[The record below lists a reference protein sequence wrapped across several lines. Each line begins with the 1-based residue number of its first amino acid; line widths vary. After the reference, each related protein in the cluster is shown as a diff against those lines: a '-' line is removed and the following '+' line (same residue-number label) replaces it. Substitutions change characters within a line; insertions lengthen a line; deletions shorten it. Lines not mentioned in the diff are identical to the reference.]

1 MDNRR
6 IATLPPNGT
15 ADETWNRQPAALQE
29 KKKEKMKKKKTQTKQ
44 RDKTENCFSIRY
56 MK

>member
-29 KKKEKMKKKKTQTKQ
+29 KKKKKMKKKKKPKQ
-44 RDKTENCFSIRY
+44 NKEIKPKTACP
-56 MK
+56 

>member
-29 KKKEKMKKKKTQTKQ
+29 KKKEKMKKKKKPKQ
-44 RDKTENCFSIRY
+44 NKEIKPKTACP
-56 MK
+56 

>member
-29 KKKEKMKKKKTQTKQ
+29 KKKEKMKKKNPKQNKEIKPKTA
-44 RDKTENCFSIRY
+44 CP
-56 MK
+56 